1 MKKILVA
8 IDFSLLTKTVIE
20 KAKEW
25 AQEAKAE
32 VCIVHTEE
40 PPAVPMGVGANYI
53 LFPVNIETEDVY
65 VGNLKEV
72 KEQEEK
78 RTRSRLNEIKCYFE
92 QSNIKAEAVQ
102 LSGDIAEMILNQAK
116 KIEADVIMVGAHD
129 HGPLYHLFFG
139 SVRESLVR
147 SAECP
152 IIVIPESM
160 VKTSSNT

>member
-1 MKKILVA
+1 MKKMLVA
-8 IDFSLLTKTVIE
+8 LDFGQLTKVVIE
-20 KAKEW
+20 QAKLMALES
-25 AQEAKAE
+25 QAE

-78 RTRSRLNEIKCYFE
+78 RTRSRLNEIKSYLE
-92 QSNIKAEAVQ
+92 QSAIKTQAVQ
-102 LSGDIAEMILNQAK
+102 LSGDIAEMILTQAEK
-116 KIEADVIMVGAHD
+116 FEADIILVGAHD

-147 SAECP
+147 SAKCP
-152 IIVIPESM
+152 ILVIPESM
-160 VKTSSNT
+160 DKKS